1 MPFQRLQ
8 VGIFLASGLLLMLL
22 GSVIFREGTGRRL
35 NRVTATMLFF
45 GGLGALMSALGST
58 LTSPATASVL
68 EAAGEAPV
76 GIPNIR
82 EFAVLWEFFFPTLVL
97 FSLIFPREADSLK
110 RHPRLSWLIYLP
122 YFLHLV
128 VVVLSLDSTVL
139 DISDMRAPGGLL
151 GPFLAVFKMALF
163 FITGLLKILISAHIK
178 LWAGVNV
185 LFVSMA
191 IYFLWRTGKTLTNR
205 RLSMQLTILQVG
217 IGIGV
222 GLYIV
227 AEVVP
232 ILLPFLQ
239 LPQGL
244 TALML
249 STGIL
254 TGCGAIA
261 WVIVR
266 HQFLDVQV
274 LAKRSMIYSAATGV
288 VVGIFFLLYTLF
300 TDLYQS
306 LMGGMETNS
315 AFVQIVFIVIAVL
328 AFQPLRGWIEMLVDR
343 FFIRDTTDYRNILRE
358 SANNIIGILDM
369 DSLMRATYQT
379 LEKAF
384 LVEEA
389 AIILL
394 DRKTGAFRFVR
405 RGPPPLKQREWEL
418 KPPKAL
424 ESDDGL
430 IDQTPEEG
438 LLDARRRAAAGPGRA
453 IFRLG
458 DPVAE
463 ALARASGPVK
473 FDRLTAEI
481 PEEELGNRPPLEGLN
496 PQIVIPLKQRHDL
509 VGVITLGA
517 KLADTGFKSE
527 ELTLLSVLGS
537 QVAIA
542 IENAGMHQERIEQER
557 IREEMA
563 VAREIQQAL
572 LPIRFPKGPGFEV
585 SAINLPSQEIGG
597 DYFDFIRSP
606 ISEEEPIE
614 KLLLVVGDVSG
625 KGTPAA
631 LLMASLQA
639 SLRAVYETQSGLS
652 ATAERVNSM
661 IFRTTAAEKFVTLF
675 LAEYDVT
682 TRTLTYVNAGHNF
695 PILIRG
701 SGERVLLDEGGL
713 LVGVVEQAVYEE
725 GQIGIEPGD
734 VLTVYTDGVTEA
746 MNIREEEFGEERL
759 MDVLNSR
766 SYLAAREIRDE
777 IYREVLTHAG
787 DRAQSDDLTLIV
799 LKCL

>member
-1 MPFQRLQ
+1 MPLQRLQ

-35 NRVTATMLFF
+35 NRVTAAMLFF

-58 LTSPATASVL
+58 LTGPATTSVL
-68 EAAGEAPV
+68 EAAGEAPL
-76 GIPNIR
+76 GIPHIR

-110 RHPRLSWLIYLP
+110 RHPRLSWLIFLP

-128 VVVLSLDSTVL
+128 VVLLSLDSSIL
-139 DISDMRAPGGLL
+139 DVSDMRIPDGLL
-151 GPFLAVFKMALF
+151 GPFVGVFKMGLF
-163 FITGLLKILISAHIK
+163 FISGFLKILVSAHIQ

-185 LFVSMA
+185 FFVSLA
-191 IYFLWRTGKTLTNR
+191 IYFLWRTGRTLTNR

-232 ILLPFLQ
+232 VLLPFLQ
-239 LPQGL
+239 IPQGL

-249 STGIL
+249 STGIMV
-254 TGCGAIA
+254 GCGAIA

-306 LMGGMETNS
+306 LMGGVEADS
-315 AFVQIVFIVIAVL
+315 ATVQIVFIVIAVL

-343 FFIRDTTDYRNILRE
+343 FFLRDATDYRNILQE
-358 SANNIIGILDM
+358 SLSNIIGILDL
-369 DSLMRATYQT
+369 DSLMRATYQV

-394 DRKTGAFRFVR
+394 DRRTGAFRFVR
-405 RGPPPLKQREWEL
+405 RGPPPLKQQEWEL
-418 KPPKAL
+418 KAPRAL
-424 ESDDGL
+424 EADDGL
-430 IDQTPEEG
+430 IAQNPEED
-438 LLDARRRAAAGPGRA
+438 LLDARRRAATGPGRA

-463 ALARASGPVK
+463 ALARASGPIR

-481 PEEELGNRPPLEGLN
+481 PEEELGNRPPFEGLN

-509 VGVITLGA
+509 VAVITLGA

-527 ELTLLSVLGS
+527 ELTLLFVLGS
-537 QVAIA
+537 QVAVA
-542 IENAGMHQERIEQER
+542 IENAWMHEERIEQER
-557 IREEMA
+557 IREELA
-563 VAREIQQAL
+563 VAREIQQTL
-572 LPIRFPKGPGFEV
+572 LPDRFPEGPGFEV

-597 DYFDFIRSP
+597 DYFDFIRTP

-614 KLLLVVGDVSG
+614 KMLLVIGDVSG

-639 SLRAVYETQSGLS
+639 TLRAVYESQSGLT
-652 ATAERVNSM
+652 ATAEKVNAM
-661 IFRTTAAEKFVTLF
+661 IFRNTSSEKFVTLF
-675 LAEYDVT
+675 MAEFDVT
-682 TRTLTYVNAGHNF
+682 TRVLTYVNAGHNF
-695 PILIRG
+695 PILTR
-701 SGERVLLDEGGL
+701 SAGEQILLEKGGL
-713 LVGVVEQAVYEE
+713 LLGVVEQTVYEE
-725 GQIGIEPGD
+725 GRISIEPGD

-746 MNIREEEFGEERL
+746 MNTREEEFGEERL
-759 MDVLNSR
+759 QAVLNSR

-777 IYREVLTHAG
+777 IYREVLTYTG